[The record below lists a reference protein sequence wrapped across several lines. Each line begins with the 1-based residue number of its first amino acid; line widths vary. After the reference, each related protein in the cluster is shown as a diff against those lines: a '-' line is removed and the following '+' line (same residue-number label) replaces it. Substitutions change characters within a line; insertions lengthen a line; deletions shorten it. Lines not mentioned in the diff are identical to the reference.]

1 MDENVVPCPT
11 CWVLADLLPP
21 AAHSSLSR
29 SRCPAGHENTLAPP
43 VLDYLRSML
52 GPAFERSA

>member
-21 AAHSSLSR
+21 TADCSMHR

-43 VLDYLRSML
+43 VLEHLQSML
-52 GPAFERSA
+52 GPAFPKSA